1 MLASSVVCFS
11 LLSAERYPGHF
22 ITGLSE
28 RELIQESSYAD
39 EHPQPVYAI
48 GSLCSTT
55 AVDGKGSY
63 YYTR

>member
-11 LLSAERYPGHF
+11 LLSAERYPGHV

-28 RELIQESSYAD
+28 LELIQKSSYAD
-39 EHPQPVYAI
+39 EHPKPVYAI

-55 AVDGKGSY
+55 AVGGKGSY
-63 YYTR
+63 DYIR